1 MMKAARYVSGTKV
14 YLQVVS
20 TTAVTSPLKIILWNV
35 PLAFEKLLLAAVYFA
50 KVPLSDAIFNGDPDF
65 YLWF

>member
-1 MMKAARYVSGTKV
+1 MKKAARCVSGRKV
-14 YLQVVS
+14 YLQLVS
-20 TTAVTSPLKIILWNV
+20 TTAVTSSTKDYTLE
-35 PLAFEKLLLAAVYFA
+35 LAFEKLLLAAVYFA